1 MKQISLY
8 PAPEKFLPRYDI
20 AAVRPRNNAKKG
32 GRQTVYPLKTDAD
45 LRNMA
50 NWLANNQHPKYLTA
64 FIIGINVGLRAN
76 ELLSLKISD
85 VARSDWSIKM
95 TQDVQDMEDGISVW
109 QSKNQKNRQL
119 FLNNDCVKA
128 LRTYFDIVYDG
139 HPPLDGYLFPSREG
153 GHLEVGTLRDVL
165 KKAAKECGVRQ
176 NIGTH
181 TLRKTFGYR
190 HYQKFGNVEHLRRLF
205 GHSSSLVTL
214 RYIGI
219 AEEEDKAAYHA
230 IDFGICDMLG

>member
-8 PAPEKFLPRYDI
+8 GTPTQQFLVAPPCQQPRC
-20 AAVRPRNNAKKG
+20 NNAKKG
-32 GRQTVYPLKTDAD
+32 GRQTVYPIKTDEE
-45 LRNMA
+45 LRSMA
-50 NWLANNQHPKYLTA
+50 AWLRANQHPKYFLA
-64 FIIGINVGLRAN
+64 FVLGINIGLRAN
-76 ELLSLKISD
+76 ELLSLKVRD
-85 VARSDWSIKM
+85 VVRPDRSIKM
-95 TQDVQDMEDGISVW
+95 SENIQDMNDGISIW

-128 LRTYFDIVYDG
+128 LRYYFDLVYDG
-139 HPPLDGYLFPSREG
+139 YPPMDEDLFPSREG

-165 KKAAKECGVRQ
+165 KKAAKECGIRQ

-190 HYQKFGNVEHLRRLF
+190 HYQKFGNIEHLRRLF
-205 GHSSSLVTL
+205 CHSSSLVTL

-230 IDFGICDMLG
+230 IDFGICDML